1 MKWDSIASSEKIEA
15 EMPFEKRLDAKSVYA
30 LLSRTVT
37 KYSGRPA
44 VSFQLDS
51 NPKAK
56 AETLNWGQL
65 LARVTQAANGFK
77 SLGVSQENKIAYI
90 LPICT
95 EAIVTFVAG
104 TAAGIVVPISPLLEP
119 KQIAG
124 ILKLAGVKVV
134 VSMKA
139 LPKTDVAQKVAEA
152 LEECPDV
159 SHLVEVDLVK
169 YLSFPKSFIAP
180 LIRPKVTAKHSAT
193 VISFD
198 DLLASQ
204 SGTSLSF
211 KDDNK
216 DRTAAM
222 FHTGGT
228 TGTPKLAQHTLN
240 GMLYQG
246 WVTKIVLTDW
256 SEKDS
261 VLCPLPLFHVFAVY
275 PNLMNSLAT
284 GSHIIFLTPQG
295 YRGDGV
301 FDNFWKLVERWK
313 PAFLSIVPTAAAE
326 LMQRPIDADVS
337 SLRYSLCG
345 SAPLPT
351 ELFRKFE
358 SSTGI
363 KITEGYGM
371 TEATCNISV
380 NPIEGERKIGSV
392 GIPLPYTK
400 IKIIKENVKG
410 SLLECKNG
418 ESGEICVANPGVV
431 AGNTY
436 TDPEKNKNLYY
447 KKDFFR
453 TGDLGYLDEDGY
465 LFITG
470 RAKDL
475 IIRGGHN
482 IDPALAEEALASHPA
497 VAMAGVIGQPDAR
510 VGELPCA
517 YVELIKG
524 SDVSEAELIKHAE
537 NNIGEKA
544 AVPKYLELV
553 EEMPKTP
560 IGKIF
565 KPELRKRAITR
576 VYNEAL
582 EKAGLPARVQEV
594 IDHPKMGLTAMVAK
608 NGVNDTKQI
617 GKILDKFIFKWE

>member
-1 MKWDSIASSEKIEA
+1 
-15 EMPFEKRLDAKSVYA
+15 
-30 LLSRTVT
+30 
-37 KYSGRPA
+37 
-44 VSFQLDS
+44 
-51 NPKAK
+51 
-56 AETLNWGQL
+56 
-65 LARVTQAANGFK
+65 
-77 SLGVSQENKIAYI
+77 
-90 LPICT
+90 
-95 EAIVTFVAG
+95 
-104 TAAGIVVPISPLLEP
+104 
-119 KQIAG
+119 
-124 ILKLAGVKVV
+124 
-134 VSMKA
+134 
-139 LPKTDVAQKVAEA
+139 
-152 LEECPDV
+152 
-159 SHLVEVDLVK
+159 
-169 YLSFPKSFIAP
+169 
-180 LIRPKVTAKHSAT
+180 
-193 VISFD
+193 
-198 DLLASQ
+198 
-204 SGTSLSF
+204 
-211 KDDNK
+211 
-216 DRTAAM
+216 M

-246 WVTKIVLTDW
+246 WVTNIVLTDW

-284 GSHIIFLTPQG
+284 GSHIIFITPQG
-295 YRGDGV
+295 YRGEGV

-337 SLRYSLCG
+337 SLKYSLCG
-345 SAPLPT
+345 SAPLPV
-351 ELFRKFE
+351 ELFKKFE

-400 IKIIKENVKG
+400 IKIIKESANG
-410 SLLECKNG
+410 SLLECKTG

-436 TDPEKNKNLYY
+436 TDAEKNKNLYY

-453 TGDLGYLDEDGY
+453 TGDLGYLDKDGY

-524 SDVSEAELIKHAE
+524 SEVSETELIKHAE
-537 NNIGEKA
+537 DNIGEKA

-576 VYNEAL
+576 VYNESL
-582 EKAGLPARVQEV
+582 EKAGLAARVQEV
-594 IDHPKMGLTAMVAK
+594 IDHPKMGLTAMVAR
-608 NGVNDTKQI
+608 NGVNDAKQI
-617 GKILDKFIFKWE
+617 GKILDKFIFKWD

>member
-1 MKWDSIASSEKIEA
+1 MKWDSIASSERIEA

-51 NPKAK
+51 DPKAK

-180 LIRPKVTAKHSAT
+180 LIRPKVKAKHSAT

-246 WVTKIVLTDW
+246 WVTNIVLTNW

-345 SAPLPT
+345 SAPLPV

-400 IKIIKENVKG
+400 IKIIKENAKG

-453 TGDLGYLDEDGY
+453 TGDLGYLDKDGY

-524 SDVSEAELIKHAE
+524 SDVSEAELTKHSE
-537 NNIGEKA
+537 ENIGEKA

-576 VYNEAL
+576 VYNQAL

-594 IDHPKMGLTAMVAK
+594 VDHPKMGLTAIVTK

-617 GKILDKFIFKWE
+617 GKILDNFIYKWE